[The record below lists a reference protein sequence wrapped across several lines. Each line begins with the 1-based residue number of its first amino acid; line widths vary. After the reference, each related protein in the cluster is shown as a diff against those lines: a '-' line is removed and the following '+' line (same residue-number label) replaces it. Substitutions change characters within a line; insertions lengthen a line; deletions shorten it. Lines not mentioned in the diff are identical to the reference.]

1 MIVLD
6 TSALLYWTLDPA
18 QLSSKASKVIQGA
31 GRIMV
36 SSISIWEIALKV
48 KRQKLILPLTVA
60 DYVERLQLLEALEIL
75 SRNLVA
81 RVRPVEKLHQVKDV
95 GRQKQDAVRNPL
107 RIAEADRL
115 RLPFAH
121 RKKFQVAQLGM
132 LHRAALRL
140 GIHHFPPAFRRV
152 ANSQAASDSTV
163 TRRSTG
169 VA

>member
-75 SRNLVA
+75 SVDVQTWLDNLA
-81 RVRPVEKLHQVKDV
+81 LPWEHRDP
-95 GRQKQDAVRNPL
+95 
-107 RIAEADRL
+107 ADRTIVAL
-115 RLPFAH
+115 AARFGCPLITSDRLIAGFYP
-121 RKKFQVAQLGM
+121 R
-132 LHRAALRL
+132 
-140 GIHHFPPAFRRV
+140 
-152 ANSQAASDSTV
+152 TV
-163 TRRSTG
+163 W
-169 VA
+169 